1 METFHLWHLP
11 PTVLPSC
18 ALVWSLYVPCSNEA
32 GDRPR
37 SLWFVM
43 RPGPE
48 KGQACSASF
57 PPWGFLTQNKQKVC
71 FLVLRDSSRHLVL
84 HREQNINHSALSLIF
99 SPPLLRQCRTLGS
112 ALVEFSY
119 CLTEKNFW
127 QISFKQLLIMQECF
141 ATTCQELILAGMD
154 TLEMLWK
161 ICGGYAQWLVT
172 EYFNKMLI
180 KPHFRGNSENY
191 RPCLDCEAATVS

>member
-32 GDRPR
+32 ADRPR

-71 FLVLRDSSRHLVL
+71 FLVLRESSRHLVL
-84 HREQNINHSALSLIF
+84 HREHNINHSALSLIF

-112 ALVEFSY
+112 VLVEFSF
-119 CLTEKNFW
+119 CLLCGKTEKKTYW
-127 QISFKQLLIMQECF
+127 QIGFKQLLIVQECF
-141 ATTCQELILAGMD
+141 ATSCQALILAGID

-161 ICGGYAQWLVT
+161 KYAGVTHNDWLL
-172 EYFNKMLI
+172 NI
-180 KPHFRGNSENY
+180 
-191 RPCLDCEAATVS
+191 

>member
-1 METFHLWHLP
+1 MAKGPNISSLQAVIDFLSLCPCCTSECVESKCIKKWKHFTCGTSHLLYY
-11 PTVLPSC
+11 PSC

-71 FLVLRDSSRHLVL
+71 FLVLRESCRHLVL
-84 HREQNINHSALSLIF
+84 HREQNINQSALSLIF

-112 ALVEFSY
+112 VLVEFSF
-119 CLTEKNFW
+119 CLLLGKTEK
-127 QISFKQLLIMQECF
+127 KLL
-141 ATTCQELILAGMD
+141 T
-154 TLEMLWK
+154 
-161 ICGGYAQWLVT
+161 
-172 EYFNKMLI
+172 N
-180 KPHFRGNSENY
+180 
-191 RPCLDCEAATVS
+191 